1 MTENEPKPKSIADK
15 KKDEHYQRNCLF
27 CRFGKMIFEKDQ
39 PNPKTDAKDEEVKKR
54 RIEFRGKNAED
65 WNRVCFAIFA
75 KSYRTMGHALLITR
89 LPFDDFTDT
98 INGKDDEK
106 KTTFEAA
113 IWVAQ
118 KIKEILRA
126 EKVYITSMCEHWEI
140 HETNDGNTTEHLHF
154 HLVPRYKGMRTK
166 EQAAEKLLCRKERD
180 WNEKDIQR
188 FAEWFNKRLEGI
200 NTSPTI

>member
-1 MTENEPKPKSIADK
+1 
-15 KKDEHYQRNCLF
+15 
-27 CRFGKMIFEKDQ
+27 MIFEKDQ